1 MLLSRFAPKLL
12 RNPLVLCSSAPRGLP
27 LLSILLFYALVPS
40 EQEHKTRGIRAW
52 DKKWFL
58 RIIMIA
64 HFSEECKFHSYS
76 SLERAVRDC
85 SVDLVD
91 WRSRK
96 ELPPIIDMYR
106 FLSTLFPLVTSLI
119 LRLLGPFKT
128 FRMPFCCFF
137 ETTRKLLLPIVA
149 TPFLPSGEKLLFRS
163 PLRGS
168 E

>member
-1 MLLSRFAPKLL
+1 MPYTVFREAPLNWGKHWYLGVKLIITCPPFNSGALLTLSVFYD
-12 RNPLVLCSSAPRGLP
+12 VLS
-27 LLSILLFYALVPS
+27 
-40 EQEHKTRGIRAW
+40 W

-119 LRLLGPFKT
+119 LRLP
-128 FRMPFCCFF
+128 
-137 ETTRKLLLPIVA
+137 
-149 TPFLPSGEKLLFRS
+149 
-163 PLRGS
+163 
-168 E
+168 

>member
-137 ETTRKLLLPIVA
+137 ETTRKLLLPI
-149 TPFLPSGEKLLFRS
+149 
-163 PLRGS
+163 GS
-168 E
+168 NWREARH